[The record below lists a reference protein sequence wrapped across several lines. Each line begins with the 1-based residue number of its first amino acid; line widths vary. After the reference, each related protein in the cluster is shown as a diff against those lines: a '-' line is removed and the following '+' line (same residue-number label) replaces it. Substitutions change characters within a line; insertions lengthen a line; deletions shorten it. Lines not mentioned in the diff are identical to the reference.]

1 MNIRDILSR
10 GGIFTMSTLTK
21 ELDCILTATAE
32 NTAHNKEKASF
43 LEQLGAA
50 IKKNR
55 EAIGMTQKELCEKA
69 KVSRV
74 ALISYEAG
82 RRTPPVD
89 SCWRIANALK
99 VSMDTLLAYN
109 PDKDGHAMA
118 VIETVGYKIKEV
130 ERGEKDYFYIEGRD
144 DGELSDVFSD
154 EDDGVDVGW
163 EYYFLPKKRTLDNDS
178 HLLEGVEIKYSDSTI
193 LRWIISAVFRALQE
207 ESYTPMM
214 MGIYRDEIKSDIKK
228 KLESVNPH
236 FFEIYK
242 TLENVLQSLKK

>member
-1 MNIRDILSR
+1 
-10 GGIFTMSTLTK
+10 MSTLTK
-21 ELDCILTATAE
+21 ELNYISAATAE
-32 NTAHNKEKASF
+32 NTDHNGEKASF
-43 LEQLGAA
+43 LEHLGTA

-55 EAIGMTQKELCEKA
+55 EAVGMTQKELCEKA
-69 KVSRV
+69 RVSRV

-118 VIETVGYKIKEV
+118 VIEEVGYKIKEV
-130 ERGEKDYFYIEGRD
+130 ERGGKNYFYIEGRD
-144 DGELSDVFSD
+144 DDELTDVFSD

-163 EYYFLPKKRTLDNDS
+163 EFYFLPKKRTLDTVVR
-178 HLLEGVEIKYSDSTI
+178 LLDGVEIKYSDSTI
-193 LRWIISAVFRALQE
+193 LRWIISAVFRALQD

-214 MGIYRDEIKSDIKK
+214 MEIYGDNKYSDIKK

-242 TLENVLQSLKK
+242 TLDTILQPVKK